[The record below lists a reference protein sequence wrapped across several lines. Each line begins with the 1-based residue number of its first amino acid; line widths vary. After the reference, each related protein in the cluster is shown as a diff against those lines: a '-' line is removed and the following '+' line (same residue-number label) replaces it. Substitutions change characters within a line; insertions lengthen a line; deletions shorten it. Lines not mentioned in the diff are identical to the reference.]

1 MPLAPPPDVR
11 AWIDRQAEPDREPL
25 ARAWAVAGLAAD
37 APPTDRPDADAAW
50 ARLAS
55 ALGDAPTATGPPV
68 STRRDTTRR
77 VRPTASA
84 LDRRPA
90 LPRRT
95 ETPRRPPAWWP
106 RRGLIGVLALAATV
120 ALAVVIGGRV
130 EVRADGAVAEVALP
144 DGSAVTLA
152 PGSEVAYRRGLWGG
166 TRRVA
171 LDGQGLF
178 AVASDGRPFVVET
191 ANAEVEVLGTV
202 FDVLSWTG
210 AEETAV
216 TLVEGAVRLR
226 SVGGAVTLAP
236 GEVSRVAG
244 AGAPTPPVATDV
256 EAATAWR
263 RGGFAVVDAPLAVV
277 AAAVEGRFGRP
288 VRLGAGVDPG
298 RRLTLFLPDADSA
311 DAVLGD
317 VAAYL
322 DLRVSVGPDGYDLLA
337 R

>member
-11 AWIDRQAEPDREPL
+11 AWIDRQAAPDRAPL

-37 APPTDRPDADAAW
+37 APAPDADAAW
-50 ARLAS
+50 ARLDAALDGGIGTSVPTTSPLPLGEGQGEGGRIAAPARRAS
-55 ALGDAPTATGPPV
+55 RP
-68 STRRDTTRR
+68 TTRPNR
-77 VRPTASA
+77 SPIHHSRWLSRWTAS
-84 LDRRPA
+84 
-90 LPRRT
+90 
-95 ETPRRPPAWWP
+95 
-106 RRGLIGVLALAATV
+106 VALAAVV
-120 ALAVVIGGRV
+120 ALAVVVGGRV
-130 EVRADGAVAEVALP
+130 EVRAEGTVAEVALP
-144 DGSAVTLA
+144 DGSTVALA
-152 PGSEVAYRRGLWGG
+152 PGSEVAFRRGLWGG

-178 AVASDGRPFVVET
+178 EVASDGRPFVVET
-191 ANAEVEVLGTV
+191 GNAEVEVLGTV
-202 FDVLSWTG
+202 FDVLSWPSTD
-210 AEETAV
+210 ETAV
-216 TLVEGAVRLR
+216 TLVEGSVRLR
-226 SVGGAVTLAP
+226 SAGGAVTLDP

-256 EAATAWR
+256 EAVTAWR
-263 RGGFAVVDAPLAVV
+263 RGGFSVVDAPLATV
-277 AAAVEGRFGRP
+277 AAAVEGRFGRA

-322 DLRVSVGPDGYDLLA
+322 DLRFSVGSDGYALLA